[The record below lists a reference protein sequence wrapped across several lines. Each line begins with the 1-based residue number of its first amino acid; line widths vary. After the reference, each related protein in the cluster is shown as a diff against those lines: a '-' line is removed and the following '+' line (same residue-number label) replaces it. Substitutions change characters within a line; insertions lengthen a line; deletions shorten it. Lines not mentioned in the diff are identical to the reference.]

1 MDEINVDNNI
11 DVVQS
16 AVRVMLNFVKH
27 LAKCPGKVPAR
38 DPSALRF
45 VGMTTEGVNT
55 LRKQVN
61 RRRSES
67 RGQFTW
73 TLPNEKEGKE
83 T

>member
-1 MDEINVDNNI
+1 MISNDFLSICIHMDEINVGNNI

-45 VGMTTEGVNT
+45 VGMT
-55 LRKQVN
+55 
-61 RRRSES
+61 
-67 RGQFTW
+67 
-73 TLPNEKEGKE
+73 P
-83 T
+83 